1 MAAIPNLDL
10 LTSVDSDV
18 DAEFICAMMND
29 EKKFR
34 DILSVIRQTGK
45 CQNGGDKKTKH
56 VKQSKQSIFFFPK
69 NEHFLPLNTSMY
81 VSGGKKCL
89 FLGKFDVLCF
99 LVTSV
104 LRFTHLTY
112 YRP

>member
-56 VKQSKQSIFFFPK
+56 VKQSKQSIFFFSQK
-69 NEHFLPLNTSMY
+69 TNISYPLIPPCTYQEVRN
-81 VSGGKKCL
+81 V
-89 FLGKFDVLCF
+89 CF
-99 LVTSV
+99 WES
-104 LRFTHLTY
+104 LTY
-112 YRP
+112 FVFLLPPF